1 MGKIFDADFYRKIL
15 DHINS
20 NVYITD
26 IETDEIVYMNDY
38 MKQSFN
44 LGDVEGKIC
53 WQVLQK
59 GMEHRCDFCKIDQL
73 KQSREGKIC
82 VWREKSTATG
92 RVYMNHDTLQR
103 WNERIYH
110 IQNSLDI
117 TAQMQLSM
125 EVSIDELTG
134 VLNRNAGKKRLE
146 DLLRTMGE
154 DEHFTVSLYDINGLK
169 WVNDTYGHLE
179 GDRLLIFVAQ
189 NIQKE
194 LEDNDFVFRLSG
206 DEFIVVFL
214 NKGVHEAEMW
224 MQRML
229 STLEERRAASG
240 MHYDVTFSYGFA
252 SISAGKNL
260 SVSDVLSIADS
271 QMYIRK
277 RDHHIQQGNSRLQRE
292 RERLSLATPFQF
304 NRNYLFEALAECIN
318 EYLFVGNLKTG
329 EFMYSYGMMI
339 DFGLPSQ
346 VLSNVAAFWGE
357 KIHPE
362 DRIDFLRS
370 NQEIADGRA
379 EHHAISYRA
388 RNVNGQWVHLLCMG
402 RMIRDE
408 QGEPDLFAGIIRNLD
423 MESEEKRSE
432 PMPAREPTGMSV
444 NREELEEFVYQT
456 YLEKSSR
463 SWSDWKPQPNQGEEE
478 DHSFYFMQPLEGSE
492 WLKTELKLLHFVNNN
507 IPGGI
512 LAVYNEPGFPL
523 FCFNKAVLNYLGYT
537 AQELKELNGGT
548 FGSLIYEEDRMFVQ
562 NEITRQLAQ
571 KQQYELRYRLQTKD
585 QTLIWVYERGR
596 YVQTSNHR
604 SLILSFFMDVSHEM
618 QIEQEMGYIT
628 ESITDGVFK
637 AAITEG
643 FPVLYANEGYY
654 RIHGY
659 TRKQMEQELKNQAYA
674 LVYEGDIERVQ
685 QELSQ
690 VLERKERQAVLEYRI
705 KRRDGTIAWVHV
717 AGGMATMSDGT
728 IAMIGMVMDI
738 TERRQLE
745 EQLRRTEQMFNIA
758 HKHTMLNVWEYDI
771 EHRILIKDASSQR
784 MRYLPMRVEN
794 VPDCLIEGELIHP
807 DSIQA
812 DRGLY
817 ERMIAG
823 EKEVSA
829 ELQVRGSKDEPFWWE
844 KVTYTVIHDRDGKP
858 VWAIGVSEDITAQ
871 KEAQIRVFREET
883 MREILS
889 QDMLFNFRI
898 NLTTDRLEEMLGY
911 TDEWNREEIK
921 NSSLQMLYLKIR
933 DSIANADDR
942 KRFEEQYTPEKLK
955 ESARLGKPIPNF
967 EFRKEHNGSIIW
979 VLLNLRIIT
988 DPNNGDL
995 ILLSYARNIDL
1006 QKKRELVLQKKAE
1019 HDEVTG
1025 FYNHATLKL
1034 IIEGILKQGKQTQES
1049 CAMLMLDV
1057 DNFKRANQEGGF
1069 LKGDGVLRQ
1078 MSAIIRRNFPT
1089 HCVAGRMS
1097 GDIFLLFYYDMES
1110 GDAIYQSAKTIR
1122 EELCRSYRMDRETIE
1137 LSVSGG
1143 LTYLFSSGLNY
1154 DQLYQAAL
1162 HVVDS
1167 VKRSGK
1173 NKLMTYRQV
1182 EGDGETV
1189 DIKLVVDMENYTIQ
1203 EINPTGQI
1211 SFGLSGVPHSPIK
1224 CYELLHHRTEPCP
1237 FCNRDM
1243 DANKPRV
1250 WECFISGLN
1259 KLMYMREEISHW
1271 QGHRLRSISLKER
1284 PFETDE
1290 VSHETEFYGV
1300 LDDCWSKAE
1309 SGASQSEILREFMG
1323 YLAVFYRAFRIVMLE
1338 NKSGRMTMG
1347 QVWQVDEAEQEISE
1361 RSRHPESLA
1370 ELMQKIRPHSSLAIL
1385 DEHSP
1390 VYPEL
1395 CRYYAGEQPELPVV
1409 VAGLYDQQGLSSCL
1423 ILEKACHN
1431 IRNLKPLE
1439 IVLSFMRRCRSL
1451 YRLRDQYDYAVSFD
1465 QKTGLRNYESY
1476 VRFIEHS
1483 NEDLYSTFGMV
1494 GIHIVGLRHY
1504 NQTYGLMRGDE
1515 LLQFAATAI
1524 CTAFG
1529 RDACYRISGANFVA
1543 LCPDITYETFQE
1555 KYRQLEQQIA
1565 RHYDGMLVSAKV
1577 WEQNTISIER
1587 IQMQLE
1593 EKIQVADNKQ
1603 RSKNGTVDTQTV
1615 FGILLGLQ
1623 EAIDQGSFCTYLQPK
1638 ANVRTGAI
1646 CGAEAL
1652 VRYIDP
1658 EKGMIPPSRFL
1669 PYIEKAGLIRHID
1682 LFILRDVCRL
1692 LKQWMAAGWEPF
1704 PISLNFSRATI
1715 LEPGILE
1722 ETNRIVESFGIPK
1735 QLLEI
1740 EVTETIGSID
1750 SASLKAI
1757 VNQFV
1762 QEGYQIALDDFG
1774 AEYSNIYVL
1783 YSLNLSSLKL
1793 DRRIVSD
1800 IYHDNRARIVVEQV
1814 IGLCRQLGITSVAEG
1829 VETEEHLKTLREMD
1843 CDVLQGYYL
1852 NKPLPE
1858 KDFYKQYI
1866 RIRK

>member
-1 MGKIFDADFYRKIL
+1 MEKIFDASFYREIL
-15 DHINS
+15 DRINS

-44 LGDVEGKIC
+44 LKDVEGKIC

-59 GMEHRCDFCKIDQL
+59 GMKHRCDFCKIDQL
-73 KQSREGKIC
+73 KNAREGQVC

-92 RVYMNHDTLQR
+92 RVYMNHDTLQK
-103 WNERIYH
+103 WNGRTYH
-110 IQNSLDI
+110 IQNSIDI

-125 EVSIDELTG
+125 EASIDELTG

-146 DLLRTMGE
+146 ELLRSMGE
-154 DEHFTVSLYDINGLK
+154 GEHFAVSLYDINGLK

-179 GDRLLIFVAQ
+179 GDRLLVFVAQ

-214 NKGVHEAEMW
+214 NKSVHEAEMW

-229 STLEERRAASG
+229 STLEEHRAASG

-252 SISAGKNL
+252 SISAGKHL

-271 QMYIRK
+271 QMYIQK
-277 RDHHIQQGNSRLQRE
+277 RDHHIQQGNTRLRKEQ
-292 RERLSLATPFQF
+292 ERLSLAAPFQF

-346 VLSNVAAFWGE
+346 VLSNAAAFWGE

-362 DRIDFLRS
+362 DRMEFLRS

-379 EHHAISYRA
+379 ERHAISYRA

-408 QGEPDLFAGIIRNLD
+408 QGSPDLFAGIIRNLD
-423 MESEEKRSE
+423 LETEEKRSI
-432 PMPAREPTGMSV
+432 PMPAREPSVMSI
-444 NREELEEFVYQT
+444 NKEELEEFVYQT

-463 SWSDWKPQPNQGEEE
+463 SWSGWKEQSSREELGE
-478 DHSFYFMQPLEGSE
+478 HSFYFMQPLEGSE

-512 LAVYNEPGFPL
+512 LAVYDEPGFPL
-523 FCFNKAVLNYLGYT
+523 FCFNKAVLSYLGYT
-537 AQELKELNGGT
+537 AQELKELNGGS
-548 FGSLIYEEDRMFVQ
+548 FGGLIYEEDRLLVQ
-562 NEITRQLAQ
+562 DEINRQLAQ
-571 KQQYELRYRLQTKD
+571 KQQYELRYRLQAKD
-585 QTLIWVYERGR
+585 QNLIWVYERGR
-596 YVQTSNHR
+596 YVQTSDNR
-604 SLILSFFMDVSHEM
+604 RLILSFFMDISHEV
-618 QIEQEMGYIT
+618 QIEREMSYIT

-637 AAITEG
+637 AAMTEG
-643 FPVLYANEGYY
+643 FPILYANEGYY

-659 TRKQMEQELKNQAYA
+659 TREQMQQELNNLAA
-674 LVYEGDIERVQ
+674 PLVYEGDIDRIQ
-685 QELSQ
+685 QELSD
-690 VLERKERQAVLEYRI
+690 VLTNKERQVVLEYRI

-717 AGGMATMSDGT
+717 AAGMATMLDGT

-758 HKHTMLNVWEYDI
+758 RKHTMLNVWEYDI
-771 EHRILIKDASSQR
+771 EHRVLIKDHNSQR
-784 MRYLPMRVEN
+784 MRYLPSRVEN
-794 VPDCLIEGELIHP
+794 VPDTLIEKGLIHP
-807 DSIQA
+807 DSVQA
-812 DRGLY
+812 DLGLY

-829 ELQVRGSKDEPFWWE
+829 EIQVRGSRDEPFWWE
-844 KVTYTVIHDRDGKP
+844 KVTYTVIHDRNGKP

-911 TDEWNREEIK
+911 TDEWNQQELK
-921 NSSLQMLYLKIR
+921 NSSVQGLYVKIH

-942 KRFEEQYTPEKLK
+942 KRFEENYTPEKLK
-955 ESARLGKPIPNF
+955 EYARQGKPIPNF

-979 VLLNLRIIT
+979 VLLNLRVIT
-988 DPNNGDL
+988 DPNNGDF

-1034 IIEGILKQGKQTQES
+1034 IIEGILKKGKQTQES
-1049 CAMLMLDV
+1049 CAMLLLDV
-1057 DNFKRANQEGGF
+1057 DDFKRTNQEGGF
-1069 LKGDGVLRQ
+1069 LIGDGVLRQ
-1078 MSAIIRRNFPT
+1078 MSAIIRRNVPT
-1089 HCVAGRMS
+1089 HCVAGRVS
-1097 GDIFLLFYYDMES
+1097 GDLFLLFYYNMES
-1110 GDAIYQSAKTIR
+1110 GKAIYQSAKTVR
-1122 EELCRSYRMDRETIE
+1122 EELCRTYRTERETIE
-1137 LSVSGG
+1137 LTVSGG
-1143 LTYLFSSGLNY
+1143 LAYLFSMDMNY
-1154 DQLYQAAL
+1154 DQMYQSAL

-1182 EGDGETV
+1182 EGDGENV
-1189 DIKLVVDMENYTIQ
+1189 DIELVVDMENYTIQ

-1211 SFGLSGVPHSPIK
+1211 SFELCGVPHSSKK
-1224 CYELLHHRTEPCP
+1224 CYELLHHRSEPCP
-1237 FCNRDM
+1237 FCNRGLEEG
-1243 DANKPRV
+1243 KPRV
-1250 WECFISGLN
+1250 WECYISGLN
-1259 KLMYMREEISHW
+1259 KLMYVREEISHH
-1271 QGHRLRSISLKER
+1271 QNQHLRSIRLQER
-1284 PFETDE
+1284 PFESGE
-1290 VSHETEFYGV
+1290 VSQDIEFYNM
-1300 LDDCWSKAE
+1300 LEDCWSKVE
-1309 SGASQSEILREFMG
+1309 NGASQTDIMQAFMG
-1323 YLAVFYRAFRIVMLE
+1323 HLAAFYRSARLVLFGKKASQLVVE
-1338 NKSGRMTMG
+1338 
-1347 QVWQVDEAEQEISE
+1347 QVWQVDGINQEGSEQ
-1361 RSRHPESLA
+1361 RRNPDQLA
-1370 ELMQKIRPHSSLAIL
+1370 KLMQKICPHSSLTVL
-1385 DEHSP
+1385 DEQSTG
-1390 VYPEL
+1390 YQEL
-1395 CRYYAGEQPELPVV
+1395 CRYYGEEKPELPIV
-1409 VAGLYDQQGLSSCL
+1409 VAGLYDGQELQHCL
-1423 ILEKACHN
+1423 LLEKACRN

-1439 IVLSFMRRCRSL
+1439 VVLSFMRRCKAL
-1451 YRLRDQYDYAVSFD
+1451 YGLRERYDYAVNFD
-1465 QKTGLRNYESY
+1465 QKTGLQNYESY
-1476 VRFIEHS
+1476 VHFVEHS
-1483 NEDLYSTFGMV
+1483 NEDIYSTFGMV

-1515 LLQFAATAI
+1515 LIHFAASTI
-1524 CTAFG
+1524 RDIFG
-1529 RDACYRISGANFVA
+1529 REVCYRVSGANFVA
-1543 LCPDITYETFQE
+1543 LCPDITYETFHE

-1565 RHYDGMLVSAKV
+1565 NQYDGMMVSAKV
-1577 WEQNTISIER
+1577 WEQHTISIER

-1603 RSKNGTVDTQTV
+1603 RSQNGTVDLQTV
-1615 FGILLGLQ
+1615 SGILQGLQ
-1623 EAIDQGSFCTYLQPK
+1623 DAIDSGSFCTYLQPK
-1638 ANVRTGAI
+1638 ANVQTGKV

-1652 VRYIDP
+1652 VRYIDR

-1669 PYIEKAGLIRHID
+1669 PYIEKAGLIRYID
-1682 LFILRDVCRL
+1682 LFVLRDVCRL
-1692 LKQWMAAGWEPF
+1692 LRQWMASGWEPF

-1715 LEPGILE
+1715 LEPDILE
-1722 ETNRIVESFGIPK
+1722 ETNRIVENFGVPK
-1735 QLLEI
+1735 KLLEI

-1750 SASLKAI
+1750 NASLKAI

-1762 QEGYQIALDDFG
+1762 QAGYQIALDDFG

-1800 IYHDNRARIVVEQV
+1800 IYHDSRAKMVVEQV
-1814 IGLCRQLGITSVAEG
+1814 IELCRQLGITSVAEG
-1829 VETEEHLKTLREMD
+1829 VETEEHLKTLQEMD

-1858 KDFYKQYI
+1858 RDFYKQYI
-1866 RIRK
+1866 K